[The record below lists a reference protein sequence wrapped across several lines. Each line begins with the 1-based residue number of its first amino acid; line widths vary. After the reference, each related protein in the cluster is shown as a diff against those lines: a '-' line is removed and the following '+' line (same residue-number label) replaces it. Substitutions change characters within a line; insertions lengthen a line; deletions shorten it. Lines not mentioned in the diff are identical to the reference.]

1 MDLICCVSQALP
13 PLSPVFYRHFFPFV
27 REAGSLSPQ
36 LLIQIQSQIVSVNY
50 LSVSLL
56 SLRLQLRKSSVC
68 SIDPRLSVALL
79 LHQDLS
85 IDKPGVV
92 LFPPKWGGRSGGLEG
107 TPRSLQTRG
116 TVLIGIYEQ
125 YFSLCKVNLGLGKFY
140 CCWYGNGFNDGF
152 ELKHSACLTFL

>member
-1 MDLICCVSQALP
+1 MLARRCLLP
-13 PLSPVFYRHFFPFV
+13 APCFTDIS
-27 REAGSLSPQ
+27 SLSSGR
-36 LLIQIQSQIVSVNY
+36 LGAWALSSWYRSRVR
-50 LSVSLL
+50 LSVSITCQYRC
-56 SLRLQLRKSSVC
+56 STPASAAKSSVC

-92 LFPPKWGGRSGGLEG
+92 LFPPKWGGRSEGLEG

-152 ELKHSACLTFL
+152 ELKHTACPTFP